1 MKEKLADRLGN
12 GFPSLTRAEKAVA
25 SYMLANMSSLP
36 FETAASIAEKV
47 GVSQMTVSRFLRTL
61 GYKGLG
67 ELKEK
72 MRTELDV
79 APLLISDRVK
89 RIRQSSEDNRLWD
102 NFELELQAMLG
113 VYELRGTAPW
123 QATVALLSERSDVF
137 VTAFQTMAGIG
148 SDFVERLD
156 YVRPN
161 ARFMD
166 GRNGT
171 FSELLAGTA
180 ASPCLVLFET
190 RRYTRLSHQL
200 LAAAKEAGIPIVI
213 ICDNHCYWARD
224 YTETVLP
231 VRTNSLLF
239 WDSQTPFLSLTNL
252 LFDDVIARLGDK
264 VAERIR
270 AMRLLQD
277 RFEAFQD

>member
-1 MKEKLADRLGN
+1 MKEQLSDLLSN

-36 FETAASIAEKV
+36 FETAASIADKV
-47 GVSQMTVSRFLRTL
+47 GVSQMTVSRFLRSL
-61 GYKGLG
+61 GYKGLSD
-67 ELKEK
+67 LKER
-72 MRTELDV
+72 MRTEMDT
-79 APLLISDRVK
+79 APLLISDRVN
-89 RIRQSSEDNRLWD
+89 RIRQASEDNRLWD

-123 QATVALLSERSDVF
+123 QATVELLSNSSDVF
-137 VTAFQTMAGIG
+137 VTAFQTMAGLA

-166 GRNGT
+166 SRNGT
-171 FSELLAGTA
+171 FSELLGGTA
-180 ASPCLVLFET
+180 ASPCLLLFEM
-190 RRYTRLSHQL
+190 RRYTRLSHHL
-200 LAAAKEAGIPIVI
+200 LRAARESGIPIVI

-224 YTETVLP
+224 YTDNVLS

-239 WDSQTPFLSLTNL
+239 WDSQTPFLSLANL
-252 LFDDVIARLGDK
+252 LFDDVIARLGDR

-270 AMRLLQD
+270 AMRVLQD
-277 RFEAFQD
+277 RFGAFQD